1 MRARRARTAVT
12 GGPDRYER
20 IVHRLLWWLLDRRT
34 DAAATRVVR
43 GRPLAVQTAAATP
56 FDRRRA

>member
-1 MRARRARTAVT
+1 MT

-34 DAAATRVVR
+34 GAAATRVVR
-43 GRPLAVQTAAATP
+43 GRPLAAQTAAATP